1 MQKLA
6 IVQRSPNGF
15 LSRVTMG
22 LVLLLVVVSLPAIY
36 SLSHSRIKAEQDA
49 DTQAQAKTLM
59 LGQSVTSILGRVDY
73 ALQMVSEEVVR
84 YTQQRST
91 VQELQAYIER
101 QFSRVSELDSLRIS
115 DAQGRVVQ
123 GSPGRPVL
131 SVSMADRDYFSY
143 LRDHPDAGMV
153 LSKPI
158 IGKISGKWVITC
170 ARRINLPDKRFGG
183 VVYGVLT
190 LQQFQELFSQIELGE
205 QGSVSLRFAD
215 LSLIVYYSPLQKKRG
230 SYVSGSKEV
239 SSNWQQKLAK
249 GETNNGKYH
258 GVSAVDGVKRIY
270 SYRLLQ
276 PYQLYLNVGLAAD
289 DYLDAWHKELLLT
302 SFALVFCWAGV
313 LLLIRQMYHHKRQTE
328 LEKLVQ
334 ERTRNLTDTTHEL
347 AQNEE
352 RLQALLDISEY
363 QTSDIQ
369 GLLDYALEKVLDITR
384 SKIGYI
390 YHYHEDN
397 QEFVLN
403 TWSKE
408 VMPACMVANPSTI
421 YKLEKTG
428 IWGEAVRQRKAIMI
442 NDFDAPDDLKKG
454 YPEGHVH
461 LSRFLTVP
469 VFDLHQ
475 SIVAVVGVA
484 NKELPYTERDSQ
496 QLSHLMAE
504 VWRISQRIELEKKLV
519 NAGHEW
525 QATFDAI
532 SDSVSLIDREMR
544 IIRCNKACKQFFNR
558 EFKDIIGRYCWEVI
572 HNSDGPIEDC
582 PMLRSQQTRKT
593 ESQLVFQ
600 GNRWLHLTVDP
611 LMDEQHEVT
620 GAVLIIHD
628 DTERVVADQSQREL
642 LSMLEALH
650 NELYVFNPDTLLFE
664 YANQSA
670 LQNLGY
676 SLSQL
681 KTMTPLAIKPMM
693 NRHQFMPMISVLLT
707 GDLPLLRFETIHQRA
722 DGTSYP
728 VDVNLQ
734 MVSTHSGRR
743 CLAVIHDITEQHQH
757 REALRAS
764 QSLVE
769 SIMNSL
775 KSTIAVLD
783 EDGLIIR
790 VNPEW
795 SSFATQNGGSAELI
809 AGVGL
814 NYLEVCQRAAVN
826 NKEVEEVLTGLIS
839 VQRRLQPVYSAEYS
853 CHSPNEQRWFIVYAV
868 PLENSTGGIVLTHLN
883 ITSRKLAE
891 IALEIE
897 RDRLEMA
904 SVAGNIALWDWD
916 MQTGSLIW
924 SDAVDRMLGAEPGF
938 LTRTITAWEEM
949 IHPDDLER
957 VNQALSSHIEHHTP
971 YVIDYRVRNSDGSY
985 MDWHDTGQVY
995 FDPSGMPIRMSGACI
1010 DITAR
1015 KKDEMQIRELY
1026 AQLLQNEKMAS
1037 IGQLSA
1043 GIAHEIN
1050 NPMGFINSN
1059 LGTLEKYVDKF
1070 DRYITTLE
1078 PLVQNCCTEQQQQS
1092 VQTLRK
1098 ELKLDY
1104 VLRDIRQLLEE
1115 SADGAGRVMRIVQ
1128 DLKTFSRSDTAQIA
1142 RAELHQCI
1150 DSTINIIWNQIKYV
1164 AELKKEYGD
1173 LPKVPCNIQQINQ
1186 VFMNLLVNACHAIQ
1200 EKQSDELGVIT
1211 VRTWSDSDNAYIAI
1225 ADTGCGIPDE
1235 VRRRIFEPFYT
1246 TKEVGKGTGLGLSI
1260 SHEIIKKHGGE
1271 LMVASE
1277 VGTGTTFTIRLPLNQ
1292 LLSSRNPAS
1301 AGSC

>member
-1 MQKLA
+1 MQRILMGQK
-6 IVQRSPNGF
+6 PTGGF
-15 LSRVTMG
+15 LNRMVLG

-36 SLSHSRIKAEQDA
+36 SLSHSRVKAEHDA
-49 DTQAQAKTLM
+49 KLEAQAKALT
-59 LGQSVTSILGRVDY
+59 LGQSVIAILDKVNFT
-73 ALQMVSEEVVR
+73 LQMVSDEVVR
-84 YTQQRST
+84 HKQQRASE
-91 VQELQAYIER
+91 QELQSFIER
-101 QFSRVSELDSLRIS
+101 QFKHLPELDSLRIS
-115 DAQGRVVQ
+115 DAQGRVTQ
-123 GSPGRPVL
+123 GSPERPAT
-131 SVSMADRDYFSY
+131 SVNMADRDYFNY

-153 LSKPI
+153 LSRPI

-170 ARRINLPDKRFGG
+170 ARRITLPDKRFGG

-190 LQQFQELFSQIELGE
+190 LQQFKELFSQVAPGD

-215 LSLIVYYSPLQKKRG
+215 LSLLAYFSPLQQKAG
-230 SYVSGSKEV
+230 STYANGSKEV
-239 SSNWQQKLAK
+239 SLVWQQKLAK
-249 GETNNGKYH
+249 GETAH
-258 GVSAVDGVKRIY
+258 GDYRAVSAVDGVKRSY

-276 PYQLYLNVGLAAD
+276 PYRLYLNVGLAED
-289 DYLDAWHKELLLT
+289 DYLAGWRKELLLT
-302 SFALVFCWAGV
+302 ALSLVFCWAGA
-313 LLLIRQMYHHKRQTE
+313 LLLIRQMYHYKRQAE
-328 LEKLVQ
+328 LEQLVQ
-334 ERTRNLTDTTHEL
+334 ERTRTLTDTSHEL

-363 QTSDIQ
+363 QASDIQ
-369 GLLDYALEKVLDITR
+369 GLLDYALEKVITITR

-390 YHYHEDN
+390 YHYHEAT

-408 VMPACMVANPSTI
+408 VMPACTVANPSTI

-428 IWGEAVRQRKAIMI
+428 IWGEAVRQRRPIMV
-442 NDFDAPDDLKKG
+442 NDFDAPEPLKKG

-461 LSRFLTVP
+461 LTRFLTVP

-475 SIVAVVGVA
+475 AIVAVVGVA
-484 NKELPYTERDSQ
+484 NKEQPYTEQDSQ
-496 QLSHLMAE
+496 QLSLLMAE

-519 NAGHEW
+519 KAGHEW
-525 QATFDAI
+525 QSTFDAI
-532 SDSVSLIDREMR
+532 SDSVSLIDRDMR
-544 IIRCNKACKQFFNR
+544 ILRCNQACGQLFKR
-558 EFKDIIGRYCWEVI
+558 EFKDIIGHHCWEVI
-572 HNSDGPIEDC
+572 HNADGPIEDC
-582 PMLRSQQTRKT
+582 PMLRSLQTRKT
-593 ESQLVFQ
+593 ESQLIFQ

-611 LMDEQHEVT
+611 LLDEQHEVT

-628 DTERVVADQSQREL
+628 DTDRVVSDQSQREL
-642 LSMLEALH
+642 LSMLEAVQ
-650 NELYVFNPDTLLFE
+650 NELYVFSPDTLLFE
-664 YANQSA
+664 YVNQSA
-670 LQNLGY
+670 LNNLGY
-676 SLSQL
+676 SLTQL
-681 KTMTPLAIKPMM
+681 QTMTPLDIKPLMH
-693 NRHQFMPMISVLLT
+693 RREFVALIASLAT
-707 GDLPLLRFETIHQRA
+707 GNVPLLRFETMHQRA

-734 MVSTHSGRR
+734 MVATHSGRR
-743 CLAVIHDITEQHQH
+743 CLAVIHDITEQQQH

-783 EDGLIIR
+783 ENGLIIR
-790 VNPEW
+790 VNLEW
-795 SSFATQNGGSAELI
+795 SAFAAENGGSAELI

-814 NYLEVCQRAAVN
+814 NYLEVCQRAAVDDT
-826 NKEVEEVLTGLIS
+826 EVEELLAGIIS
-839 VQRRLQPVYSAEYS
+839 VQQRVLPVYSAEYS
-853 CHSPNEQRWFIVYAV
+853 CHSPTEQRWFIVYVV

-891 IALEIE
+891 IALAIE

-904 SVAGNIALWDWD
+904 SDAGNIALWDWD
-916 MQTGSLIW
+916 MLSGALIW
-924 SDAVDRMLGAEPGF
+924 SDSVDRMMGVEPGVF
-938 LTRTITAWEEM
+938 PRTITAWEAV
-949 IHPDDLER
+949 IHPEDFAR
-957 VNQALSSHIEHHTP
+957 VNQALSSHIEHNIP

-995 FDPSGMPIRMSGACI
+995 FDPSGTPIRMSGACI
-1010 DITAR
+1010 DITDR

-1070 DRYITTLE
+1070 ERYITTLE
-1078 PLVQNCCTEQQQQS
+1078 PLVQNCCTEQQQQA
-1092 VQTLRK
+1092 VQALRK
-1098 ELKLDY
+1098 ELKLEY

-1115 SADGAGRVMRIVQ
+1115 SSDGAGRVMRIVQ

-1173 LPKVPCNIQQINQ
+1173 LPKVPCNVQQVNQ

-1200 EKQSDELGVIT
+1200 EKQADELGTIT
-1211 VRTWSDSDNAYIAI
+1211 VRTWADSDNAYIAI
-1225 ADTGCGIPDE
+1225 ADTGCGVPDE
-1235 VRRRIFEPFYT
+1235 VRHRIFEPFYT

-1271 LMVASE
+1271 LTVESE
-1277 VGTGTTFTIRLPLNQ
+1277 VGKGTTFTIRLPLTPPVPDST
-1292 LLSSRNPAS
+1292 LS
-1301 AGSC
+1301 

>member
-1 MQKLA
+1 MQQPA
-6 IVQRSPNGF
+6 MTQRSPSGF
-15 LSRVTMG
+15 LNRMAMG
-22 LVLLLVVVSLPAIY
+22 LVLLLVMVSLPAIY
-36 SLSHSRIKAEQDA
+36 SLSHSRNKAEQDA
-49 DTQAQAKTLM
+49 KTEAKAIALT
-59 LGQSVTSILGRVDY
+59 LGQSVISVFINVDN
-73 ALQMVSEEVVR
+73 ALQMVAEEVVR
-84 YTQQRST
+84 HTQRGGKE
-91 VQELQAYIER
+91 QELQTFIKR
-101 QFSRVSELDSLRIS
+101 QFGHVPELDSLVIS
-115 DAQGRVVQ
+115 DAQGWVVWGTQ
-123 GSPGRPVL
+123 DKPAR
-131 SVSMADRDYFSY
+131 SVSVADRDYFNY

-158 IGKISGKWVITC
+158 ISKINSRWIIAC
-170 ARRINLPDKRFGG
+170 ARRINLPNNRFGG
-183 VVYGVLT
+183 VAIGL
-190 LQQFQELFSQIELGE
+190 LPMQQFQELFSQVVLGN
-205 QGSVSLRFAD
+205 QGSVSLRFND
-215 LSLIVYYSPLQKKRG
+215 LSLIVYHSPVQQKRR

-239 SSNWQQKLAK
+239 SFDWQQKLAK
-249 GETNNGKYH
+249 GETNSGEYH
-258 GVSAVDGVKRIY
+258 GISAVDGVKRSY

-276 PYQLYLNVGLAAD
+276 PYRLYLNVGMAVD
-289 DYLDAWHKELLLT
+289 DYLAAWRKELLLT
-302 SFALVFCWAGV
+302 SFALLFCWAGV
-313 LLLIRQMYHHKRQTE
+313 LLLIRQMYHHKHQTE
-328 LEKLVQ
+328 LEQLVQ
-334 ERTRNLTDTTHEL
+334 ERTKILTDTSHEL

-369 GLLDYALEKVLDITR
+369 GLLEYALEKIITITR

-390 YHYHEDN
+390 YHYHEDS

-408 VMPACMVANPSTI
+408 VMPACTVANPSTI
-421 YKLEKTG
+421 YKLDKTG
-428 IWGEAVRQRKAIMI
+428 IWGEAVRQRKAILI

-454 YPEGHVH
+454 YPDGHVH

-484 NKELPYTERDSQ
+484 NKEQPYTEQDSQ
-496 QLSHLMAE
+496 QLSLLMAE

-525 QATFDAI
+525 QSTFDAI

-544 IIRCNKACKQFFNR
+544 ILRCNLACKRFFNR
-558 EFKDIIGRYCWEVI
+558 EFTDIIGRYCWEVI

-582 PMLRSQQTRKT
+582 PMQRSLKTRKT

-600 GNRWLHLTVDP
+600 GKSWLHLTVDP
-611 LMDEQHEVT
+611 LLDEQHEVT

-628 DTERVVADQSQREL
+628 DTERVLADQSQREL
-642 LSMLEALH
+642 LSMLEAVH

-676 SLSQL
+676 SLAQL
-681 KTMTPLAIKPMM
+681 QTMTPLDIKPMM
-693 NRHQFMPMISVLLT
+693 NRHEFIPMISALMT
-707 GDLPLLRFETIHQRA
+707 GDLPLQRFETFHQRA
-722 DGTSYP
+722 NGTSYP

-743 CLAVIHDITEQHQH
+743 CLAVIHDNTEQHQQ

-769 SIMNSL
+769 SIMNSM

-783 EDGLIIR
+783 EDGMIIR
-790 VNPEW
+790 VNLEW

-826 NKEVEEVLTGLIS
+826 NKEVEELLTGLIS
-839 VQRRLQPVYSAEYS
+839 VQRRLLPVYSAEYS

-868 PLENSTGGIVLTHLN
+868 PLENSKGGIVLTHLN
-883 ITSRKLAE
+883 ITSRKFAE
-891 IALEIE
+891 IALGIE

-916 MQTGSLIW
+916 IKTGSLIW
-924 SDAVDRMLGAEPGF
+924 SDAVDRMMGAEPGT
-938 LTRTITAWEEM
+938 LPRTITAWEDI
-949 IHPDDLER
+949 IHPEDLER
-957 VNQALSSHIEHHTP
+957 VNQTLSSHLEHHTP

-985 MDWHDTGQVY
+985 MDWHDSGQAY
-995 FDPSGMPIRMSGACI
+995 FDDSGVAIRMSGACI
-1010 DITAR
+1010 DITDR
-1015 KKDEMQIRELY
+1015 TKNELQIRELH
-1026 AQLLQNEKMAS
+1026 AQLLQQEKMAS

-1070 DRYITTLE
+1070 DRYIATLE
-1078 PLVQNCCTEQQQQS
+1078 PLVQSCCTEQQQQS
-1092 VQTLRK
+1092 AQVLRK

-1115 SADGAGRVMRIVQ
+1115 SSDGAGRVMRIVQ

-1142 RAELHQCI
+1142 RADLHQCI

-1173 LPKVPCNIQQINQ
+1173 LPKVPCNIQQVNQ
-1186 VFMNLLVNACHAIQ
+1186 VFMNLLVNACHAIESNQ
-1200 EKQSDELGVIT
+1200 LEALGTIT
-1211 VRTWSDSDNAYIAI
+1211 VRTWADEDNAFVAI
-1225 ADTGCGIPDE
+1225 SDTGCGMSEE
-1235 VRRRIFEPFYT
+1235 VQRRIFEPFYT

-1260 SHEIIKKHGGE
+1260 SHEIIKKHAGE
-1271 LMVASE
+1271 LTVTSV

-1292 LLSSRNPAS
+1292 PVSD
-1301 AGSC
+1301 GSPL

>member
-1 MQKLA
+1 MQRILMGQK
-6 IVQRSPNGF
+6 PTGGF
-15 LSRVTMG
+15 LNRMVLG

-36 SLSHSRIKAEQDA
+36 SLSHSRVKAEHDA
-49 DTQAQAKTLM
+49 KLEAQAKALT
-59 LGQSVTSILGRVDY
+59 LGQSVIAILDKVNFT
-73 ALQMVSEEVVR
+73 LQMVSDEVVR
-84 YTQQRST
+84 HKQQRASE
-91 VQELQAYIER
+91 QELQSFIER
-101 QFSRVSELDSLRIS
+101 QFKHLPELDSLRIS
-115 DAQGRVVQ
+115 DAQGRVTQ
-123 GSPGRPVL
+123 GSPERPAT
-131 SVSMADRDYFSY
+131 SVNMADRDYFNY

-153 LSKPI
+153 LSRPI

-170 ARRINLPDKRFGG
+170 ARRITLPDKRFGG

-190 LQQFQELFSQIELGE
+190 LQQFKELFSQVAPGD

-215 LSLIVYYSPLQKKRG
+215 LSLLAYFSPLQQKAG
-230 SYVSGSKEV
+230 STYANGSKEV
-239 SSNWQQKLAK
+239 SLVWQQKLAK
-249 GETNNGKYH
+249 GETAH
-258 GVSAVDGVKRIY
+258 GDYRAVSAVDGVKRSY
-270 SYRLLQ
+270 SYRLRQ
-276 PYQLYLNVGLAAD
+276 PYRLYLNVGLAED
-289 DYLDAWHKELLLT
+289 DYLAGWRKELLLT
-302 SFALVFCWAGV
+302 ALSLVFCWAGA
-313 LLLIRQMYHHKRQTE
+313 LLLIRQMYHYKRQAE
-328 LEKLVQ
+328 LEQLVQ
-334 ERTRNLTDTTHEL
+334 ERTRTLTDTSHEL

-363 QTSDIQ
+363 QASDIQ
-369 GLLDYALEKVLDITR
+369 GLLDYALEKVITITR

-390 YHYHEDN
+390 YHYHEAT

-408 VMPACMVANPSTI
+408 VMPACTVANPSTI

-428 IWGEAVRQRKAIMI
+428 IWGEAVRQRRPIMV
-442 NDFDAPDDLKKG
+442 NDFDAPEPLKKG

-461 LSRFLTVP
+461 LTRFLTVP

-475 SIVAVVGVA
+475 AIVAVVGVA
-484 NKELPYTERDSQ
+484 NKEIPYTEQDSQ
-496 QLSHLMAE
+496 QLSLLMAE

-525 QATFDAI
+525 QSTFDAI
-532 SDSVSLIDREMR
+532 SDSVSLIDRDMR
-544 IIRCNKACKQFFNR
+544 ILRCNQACGQLFKR
-558 EFKDIIGRYCWEVI
+558 EFKDIIGHHCWEVI
-572 HNSDGPIEDC
+572 HNADGPIEDC
-582 PMLRSQQTRKT
+582 PMLRSLQTRKT
-593 ESQLVFQ
+593 ESQLIFQ

-611 LMDEQHEVT
+611 LLDEQHEVT

-628 DTERVVADQSQREL
+628 DTDRVVSDQSQREL
-642 LSMLEALH
+642 LSMLEAVQ
-650 NELYVFNPDTLLFE
+650 NELYVFSPDTLLFE
-664 YANQSA
+664 YVNQSA
-670 LQNLGY
+670 LNNLGY
-676 SLSQL
+676 SLTQL
-681 KTMTPLAIKPMM
+681 QTMTPLDIKPLMH
-693 NRHQFMPMISVLLT
+693 RREFVALIASLAT
-707 GDLPLLRFETIHQRA
+707 GNMPLLRFETMHQRA
-722 DGTSYP
+722 DGSSYP

-734 MVSTHSGRR
+734 MVATHSGRR
-743 CLAVIHDITEQHQH
+743 CLAVIHDITEQQQH

-783 EDGLIIR
+783 ENGLIIR
-790 VNPEW
+790 VNLEW
-795 SSFATQNGGSAELI
+795 SAFAAENGGSAELI

-814 NYLEVCQRAAVN
+814 NYLEVCQRAAVDN
-826 NKEVEEVLTGLIS
+826 SEVEELLAGVIS
-839 VQRRLQPVYSAEYS
+839 VQQRVLPVYSAEYS
-853 CHSPNEQRWFIVYAV
+853 CHSPTEQRWFIVYAV

-891 IALEIE
+891 IALAIE

-916 MQTGSLIW
+916 MLSGALIW
-924 SDAVDRMLGAEPGF
+924 SDSVDRMLGAEPGT
-938 LTRTITAWEEM
+938 LPRTITAWEAV
-949 IHPDDLER
+949 IHPEDLAR
-957 VNQALSSHIEHHTP
+957 VNQALSSHIEQNTP

-995 FDPSGMPIRMSGACI
+995 FDPSGTPIRMSGACI
-1010 DITAR
+1010 DITDR

-1070 DRYITTLE
+1070 ERYITTLE
-1078 PLVQNCCTEQQQQS
+1078 PLVQNCCTEQQQQA
-1092 VQTLRK
+1092 VQALRK
-1098 ELKLDY
+1098 ELKLEY

-1115 SADGAGRVMRIVQ
+1115 SSDGAGRVMRIVQ
-1128 DLKTFSRSDTAQIA
+1128 DLKTFSRSDTTQIA

-1173 LPKVPCNIQQINQ
+1173 LPKVPCNVQQVNQ

-1200 EKQSDELGVIT
+1200 EKQADELGTIT
-1211 VRTWSDSDNAYIAI
+1211 VRTRADSDNAYIAI

-1235 VRRRIFEPFYT
+1235 VRHKIFEPFYT

-1271 LMVASE
+1271 LTVESE
-1277 VGTGTTFTIRLPLNQ
+1277 VGKGTTFTIRLPLTPPVPDST
-1292 LLSSRNPAS
+1292 LS
-1301 AGSC
+1301 

>member
-1 MQKLA
+1 MPR
-6 IVQRSPNGF
+6 IPMGHTSSGGF
-15 LSRVTMG
+15 LNRMVLG
-22 LVLLLVVVSLPAIY
+22 LLLLLVVVSLPALY
-36 SLSHSRIKAEQDA
+36 SLSHSRVKIEQEMVRDS
-49 DTQAQAKTLM
+49 QATVLIF
-59 LGQSVTSILGRVDY
+59 GQSVSNTFDKVDY
-73 ALQMVSEEVVR
+73 ALQL
-84 YTQQRST
+84 T
-91 VQELQAYIER
+91 VEALLHQHSVGENNRVLLQSIDKQFKRLPELENLMIADAKGSVLTGSGHKP
-101 QFSRVSELDSLRIS
+101 SR
-115 DAQGRVVQ
+115 
-123 GSPGRPVL
+123 
-131 SVSMADRDYFSY
+131 SVSISDRDYFIY

-153 LSKPI
+153 LSRPVVS
-158 IGKISGKWVITC
+158 KISGKWVILC
-170 ARRINLPDKRFGG
+170 ARRITFSGNQFAGVAFASLP
-183 VVYGVLT
+183 
-190 LQQFQELFSQIELGE
+190 LQHFIDLFSKASLNHS
-205 QGSVSLRFAD
+205 GSISLRTAD
-215 LSLIVYYSPLQKKRG
+215 LALIVYYSPLQQKSG
-230 SYVSGSKEV
+230 SSYASGSKEV
-239 SSNWQQKLAK
+239 SLVWQQKLTK
-249 GETNNGKYH
+249 GETAH
-258 GVSAVDGVKRIY
+258 GDYRAVSAVDGVKRSY
-270 SYRLLQ
+270 SYRLMQ
-276 PYQLYLNVGLAAD
+276 PYRLYLNVGLAED
-289 DYLDAWHKELLLT
+289 DYFAAWRKELLLT
-302 SFALVFCWAGV
+302 ALSLVFCWAGV
-313 LLLIRQMYHHKRQTE
+313 LLLIRQMYHYKRQAE
-328 LEKLVQ
+328 LEQLVQ
-334 ERTRNLTDTTHEL
+334 ERTRTLTDTSHEL

-363 QTSDIQ
+363 QASDIQ
-369 GLLDYALEKVLDITR
+369 GLLDYALEKVIGITR

-390 YHYHEDN
+390 YHYHEAN

-403 TWSKE
+403 TWSNE
-408 VMPACMVANPSTI
+408 VMPACSVANPSTI

-428 IWGEAVRQRKAIMI
+428 IWGEAVRQRKPIMV
-442 NDFDAPDDLKKG
+442 NDFDAPEPLKKG

-484 NKELPYTERDSQ
+484 NKELPYTEQDSL
-496 QLSHLMAE
+496 QLSLLMAE

-525 QATFDAI
+525 QSTFDAI
-532 SDSVSLIDREMR
+532 SDSVSLIDRDMR
-544 IIRCNKACKQFFNR
+544 ILRCNQACRQLFNR
-558 EFKDIIGRYCWEVI
+558 EFKDIIGRYCWEII
-572 HNSDGPIEDC
+572 HNADGPIEDC
-582 PMLRSQQTRKT
+582 PMLRSLQSRKT
-593 ESQLVFQ
+593 ESQLILQ

-611 LMDEQHEVT
+611 LLDEQHEVT
-620 GAVLIIHD
+620 GAVLVVHD
-628 DTERVVADQSQREL
+628 DTKRVISDQSQREL
-642 LSMLEALH
+642 LSMLEAVQ
-650 NELYVFNPDTLLFE
+650 NELYVFSPNTLLFE

-670 LQNLGY
+670 LRNLGY
-676 SLSQL
+676 SLAQL
-681 KTMTPLAIKPMM
+681 QTMTPLDIKPLMH
-693 NRHQFMPMISVLLT
+693 RHEFVALIASLAT
-707 GDLPLLRFETIHQRA
+707 GNVPLLRFETIHQRA

-734 MVSTHSGRR
+734 MVATHSGRR
-743 CLAVIHDITEQHQH
+743 CLAVIHDISEQQQH
-757 REALRAS
+757 REALQAS

-783 EDGLIIR
+783 ENGLIIR
-790 VNPEW
+790 VNLEW
-795 SSFATQNGGSAELI
+795 SAFAAENGGSAELI

-814 NYLEVCQRAAVN
+814 NYLDVCQRAAVTD
-826 NKEVEEVLTGLIS
+826 KEVEELLAGIIS
-839 VQRRLQPVYSAEYS
+839 VQQRVLPVYSAEYS
-853 CHSPNEQRWFIVYAV
+853 CHSPTEQRWFIVYAV

-891 IALEIE
+891 IALAIE
-897 RDRLEMA
+897 RDRLEKA

-916 MQTGSLIW
+916 MLSGVLIW
-924 SDAVDRMLGAEPGF
+924 SDAVDRMLGVEPGT
-938 LTRTITAWEEM
+938 LPRTITAWEEVM
-949 IHPDDLER
+949 HPEDLER
-957 VNQALSSHIEHHTP
+957 VNQALSSHIEHNTP
-971 YVIDYRVRNSDGSY
+971 YVIDYRVRKSDGSY

-995 FDPSGMPIRMSGACI
+995 FDPVGKPIRMSGACI
-1010 DITAR
+1010 DITDR

-1070 DRYITTLE
+1070 DRYIATLE
-1078 PLVQNCCTEQQQQS
+1078 PLVQNCCTEQQQQA
-1092 VQTLRK
+1092 VQALRK

-1115 SADGAGRVMRIVQ
+1115 SSDGAGRVMRIVQ

-1173 LPKVPCNIQQINQ
+1173 LPKVPCNVQQINQ

-1200 EKQSDELGVIT
+1200 EKQADELGTIT
-1211 VRTWSDSDNAYIAI
+1211 VRTWADSDNAYIAI
-1225 ADTGCGIPDE
+1225 VDTGCGIPDD

-1260 SHEIIKKHGGE
+1260 SHEIIKKHGGKLTVE
-1271 LMVASE
+1271 SE
-1277 VGTGTTFTIRLPLNQ
+1277 VGTGTTFTISLPLAPPVADST
-1292 LLSSRNPAS
+1292 LS
-1301 AGSC
+1301 